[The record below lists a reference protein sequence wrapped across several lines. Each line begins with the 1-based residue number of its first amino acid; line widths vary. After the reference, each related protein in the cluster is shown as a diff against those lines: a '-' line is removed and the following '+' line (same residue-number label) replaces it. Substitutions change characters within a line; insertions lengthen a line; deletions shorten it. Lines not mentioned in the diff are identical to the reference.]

1 MYDFKVRFSGRAHG
15 YTDAEVAVV
24 VSAMRGA
31 QTLTQ
36 GEYLRAFEESFRGY
50 AGVPHAFAV
59 HTATAALELAAELCL
74 LSPGDEVVIP
84 SHTYTSSAYPFAK
97 HGAKLVWADID
108 RATRVV
114 TVETLERC
122 LTSKTRV
129 IVVPHLYG
137 YCADMPAIM
146 DLARSRGVLVI
157 EDAAQSLG
165 TDVAGVRSGAFADF
179 GVYSFH
185 SHKNITTLGEG
196 GMLAVHDERY
206 AKLVPQLRHNGH
218 CPFPFAQDDYWI
230 PAMSNVDLPELEGRT
245 LMPTNCCLGEV
256 ECALGAVL
264 LDRIDTINTEKRR
277 RALAFIDALSDR
289 SELEFHRVEGGRHN
303 YHLLAARL
311 AGGRRDDFIR
321 RMARDHGVQC
331 VVQYYPLNRYDF
343 YRKLGLGMAECPV
356 ADDFFDNMV
365 SFPFQHSLTDTELQ
379 YVIEATCKVL
389 DAA

>member
-1 MYDFKVRFSGRAHG
+1 MYDFKVRFSGRAHS
-15 YTDAEVAVV
+15 YTDAEVATVV
-24 VSAMRGA
+24 AAMRGA

-36 GEYLRAFEESFRGY
+36 GEYLRAFEEKFCRY

-59 HTATAALELAAELCL
+59 HTATAALELAADLCL
-74 LSPGDEVVIP
+74 LSPGDEVIIP

-97 HGAKLVWADID
+97 RGAKLVWADID
-108 RATRVV
+108 STARVV

-122 LTSKTRV
+122 LTPRSRV

-137 YCADMPAIM
+137 YCADMPDIM
-146 DLARSRGVLVI
+146 AFAGENRLLVV

-165 TDVAGVRSGAFADF
+165 TEIGGIHSGAFADF

-196 GMLAVHDERY
+196 GMLTVHDERH
-206 AKLVPQLRHNGH
+206 AKLVLQLRHNGH
-218 CPFPFAQDDYWI
+218 CPFPFLQEDYWI
-230 PAMSNVDLPELEGRT
+230 PAMSNVDLPEFEGRT

-264 LDRIDTINTEKRR
+264 LDRIDVINTEKRR
-277 RALAFIDALSDR
+277 RALAFIDALSQR
-289 SELEFHRVEGGRHN
+289 PELEFHRVDSGRHN
-303 YHLLAARL
+303 YHLLVARL

-321 RMARDHGVQC
+321 SMARDYAVQC
-331 VVQYYPLNRYDF
+331 VVQYFPLNRYDF
-343 YRKLGLGMAECPV
+343 YRKLGLGEANCPV

-365 SFPFQHSLTDTELQ
+365 SFPFQHSLTEPELT
-379 YVIEATCKVL
+379 YVMESAGKAL